1 MLHASLQNAVMSP
14 IRYYEF
20 CDVPRAFIAA
30 DTAGTYLLDCPFD
43 DQLDD
48 YPEFYEVFA
57 MPALGDELLSG
68 SWADLSRHALGR
80 LGRVRVSDVR
90 FDASRRR
97 EVDLDGIRQILNQ

>member
-1 MLHASLQNAVMSP
+1 MSP
-14 IRYYEF
+14 IRYF
-20 CDVPRAFIAA
+20 SFWDVPRTFITV
-30 DTAGTYLLDCPFD
+30 DSVGTYLLQCEFD

-57 MPALGDELLSG
+57 MPTLGYKMLS
-68 SWADLSRHALGR
+68 SLWSDLSCQALGR
-80 LGRVRVSDVR
+80 LGQVRVCEVR

>member
-1 MLHASLQNAVMSP
+1 MSP
-14 IRYYEF
+14 IRYHDF
-20 CDVPRAFIAA
+20 WDVPRAFIAT
-30 DTAGTYLLDCPFD
+30 DSAGTYMFECPFD

-57 MPALGDELLSG
+57 MPSLSDELLSG

-80 LGRVRVSDVR
+80 LGRVRVCDVR

-97 EVDLDGIRQILNQ
+97 EVDLDCIRQFLSE